1 MVAARVGDLG
11 WAHRQRSEA
20 GMGKVGKEM
29 GWGGMQSLKAANLMG
44 NKGCSLCGVGSNARR
59 SSWVYE
65 SYRYHSREVE
75 PWGLRHQGE
84 IRRDGGQEVRGQQE
98 VRSFISVWEQQK
110 S

>member
-1 MVAARVGDLG
+1 
-11 WAHRQRSEA
+11 
-20 GMGKVGKEM
+20 
-29 GWGGMQSLKAANLMG
+29 MQSLKAANLMG
-44 NKGCSLCGVGSNARR
+44 NKGCSLCGVGSNACR

-65 SYRYHSREVE
+65 SYRYHSKEVE